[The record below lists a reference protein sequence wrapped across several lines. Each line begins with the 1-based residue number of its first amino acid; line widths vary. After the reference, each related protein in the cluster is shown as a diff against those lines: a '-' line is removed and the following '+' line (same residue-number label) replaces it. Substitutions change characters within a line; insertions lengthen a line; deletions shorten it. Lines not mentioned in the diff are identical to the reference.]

1 MRVRE
6 RELIVKRSQMNSNK
20 QCKEWLRR
28 QRIRDTARR
37 AAQNVEQRHL
47 SLQQRCDRLVAESA
61 EQREARLQ
69 DMSMRQLERLAKE
82 SAEVRD
88 EAK

>member
-1 MRVRE
+1 
-6 RELIVKRSQMNSNK
+6 MNSDE
-20 QCKEWLRR
+20 QREEWLRR
-28 QRIRDTARR
+28 RRIRDTARC

-47 SLQQRCDRLVAESA
+47 SLQQRCDRLIAESA

-69 DMSMRQLERLAKE
+69 DMSTRQLERLAKE